1 MDKTQTTSSMF
12 EGNNTETEKYI
23 APPYFQNRELSW
35 LEFNKR
41 VLDQAADVSVPLLER
56 LKFVSIFSSNLQEFF
71 MVRVGS
77 ISDLELIKGK
87 VIDHKTGWTP
97 HQQLKEIYA
106 RCHELYPYY
115 EDTFN
120 SVNAELKAKGIRQL
134 KPDDLTS
141 AQKSFAKK
149 HFKTNILP
157 FLSPQI
163 VNSRH
168 PFPHL
173 TNGAL
178 YIIVRLNNKALS
190 DTQKSSKGG
199 AKKGGAK
206 NVTLG
211 IIPLPAQCRRI
222 VKLPGVTDIL
232 DFILLED
239 LIDMFASEVFSMYK
253 IKHTNIVCVTRNADL
268 DVVEGDEE
276 QGSDYREHMKKILKK
291 RSRLHPVRLESARE
305 LSDVVRNTLQD
316 RLELTDRQTYVTSVP
331 LDMSYAYDLANIIDD
346 EELVESLSFESFTP
360 QWTASIDKNRSV
372 INQACEHEILL
383 SYPYETMD
391 AFDRMLKE
399 AAYDPSVVSI
409 KITLYRL
416 ASHSQLAEALI
427 QAAENGKEVTALF
440 ELRARFDEFNNIE
453 WSQRFEEAGCNVL
466 YGFRDF
472 KTHSKIC
479 LITRKTPD
487 GLQYITQ
494 LGTGN
499 YNEKT
504 ARLYTDFSFITTD
517 ENIGKDAGLFFQ
529 NMQLEQIGD
538 NYEHIWVAPLQIKQH
553 ILDEIDKQIALKKQ
567 GQPAGLF
574 FKTNSITDEDVIKKL
589 VEASQAGVECTLLV
603 RGISCILPGIQGY
616 TDNICVVS
624 IVGRLLEH
632 SRIYCFGPI
641 DGDVKI
647 YLSSADLM
655 TRNLNKRVEIAWQIE
670 NEEIKNQII
679 AYIGVCM
686 SDTEKLRALKENG
699 EYTPLGYFR
708 KDEGLNSQQ
717 FLIDEAVNRNKTAKQ
732 SSNPATRI
740 QQALEVAQ
748 AQTQQIE
755 SIPADKNTHVVA
767 IEKLNALLDKEKN
780 YAKEHKEIIEHENNS
795 PIKEQISAVKQTLEE
810 IEETRLKFEKLK
822 SAVSE
827 SEKKKEK
834 KSDKNIHKL
843 HFEKNK
849 NYEQI
854 KSKPSEEN
862 TTIRIDN
869 PDLLA
874 KEKGKQKTPE
884 TEEQKNFD
892 SFINLFPDENK
903 FKMPKGLKK
912 RWKK

>member
-1 MDKTQTTSSMF
+1 MNKTHIGPSNV
-12 EGNNTETEKYI
+12 EAIEVAEEKYI

-41 VLDQAADVSVPLLER
+41 VLDQAADESVPLLER
-56 LKFVSIFSSNLQEFF
+56 LKFVSIFYSNLQEFF

-87 VIDHKTGWTP
+87 VIDHKSGWTP

-115 EDTFN
+115 EETYKCV
-120 SVNAELKAKGIRQL
+120 SAELKKKGISRL
-134 KPDDLTS
+134 KPEDLS
-141 AQKSFAKK
+141 QEQKSFAKK
-149 HFKTNILP
+149 YFKTNVLP

-173 TNGAL
+173 ANGAL
-178 YIIVRLNNKALS
+178 YIIVRLNNKALMES
-190 DTQKSSKGG
+190 QKSGKN

-211 IIPLPAQCRRI
+211 IIPLPNQCKRI
-222 VKLPGVTDIL
+222 IKLPNNAGKL
-232 DFILLED
+232 DLILLED
-239 LIDMFASEVFSMYK
+239 LIDMFAAEVFSMYK

-291 RSRLHPVRLESARE
+291 RSRLHPVRLESARD
-305 LSDVVRNTLQD
+305 LSEVVRGTLQE
-316 RLELTDRQTYVTSVP
+316 RLELTDRQTFVTDVP
-331 LDMSYAYDLANIIDD
+331 LDMSYAYDLANYIDD
-346 EELVESLSFESFTP
+346 EGLVEDISYPPFSPEWPS
-360 QWTASIDKNRSV
+360 SIDKNRSV

-487 GLQYITQ
+487 ELQYITQ

-517 ENIGKDAGLFFQ
+517 ENIGKDAGQFFQ

-538 NYEHIWVAPLQIKQH
+538 NYEHILVAPLQIKQH
-553 ILDEIDKQIALKKQ
+553 ILDEIDKQIELKKH

-589 VEASQAGVECTLLV
+589 VEASQAGVETTLLV
-603 RGISCILPGIQGY
+603 RGISCIVPGIPGY

-655 TRNLNKRVEIAWQIE
+655 TRNLNKRVEIAWPIE
-670 NEEIKNQII
+670 NEDIKNQII

-686 SDTEKLRALKENG
+686 SDTEKLRALKDNG
-699 EYTPLGYFR
+699 EYTPIGCFR
-708 KDEGLNSQQ
+708 KGEGLNSQQ
-717 FLIDEAVNRNKTAKQ
+717 FLIDEAKKNSHNNGT
-732 SSNPATRI
+732 SPAAQI

-748 AQTQQIE
+748 LQTQQIE
-755 SIPADKNTHVVA
+755 SVPSANETHVVA
-767 IEKLNALLDKEKN
+767 VEKLNKLLDGEKT
-780 YAKEHKEIIEHENNS
+780 YAEKH
-795 PIKEQISAVKQTLEE
+795 KEQIKNENVSVSEHLSGLKKNLEE
-810 IEETRLKFEKLK
+810 IEETRLKFDKIA
-822 SAVSE
+822 SAVRE
-827 SEKKKEK
+827 PEKKK
-834 KSDKNIHKL
+834 KSEQKTNIHKE
-843 HFEKNK
+843 HFKKNK
-849 NYEQI
+849 NFDKI
-854 KSKPSEEN
+854 KTIQTN
-862 TTIRIDN
+862 ANNTIRLDN
-869 PDLLA
+869 PDALA
-874 KEKGKQKTPE
+874 KEKGKQAVPE

-903 FKMPKGLKK
+903 FRMPKGLKK